1 MTLPRTGQIGL
12 GDINAELGRS
22 RTTQISLDTAE
33 NGGYGTINLNS
44 RSSPNA
50 TNPAAVSEWY
60 GYNHNFT
67 PTPTTVP
74 FVWQYDNES
83 ASTLP
88 FEIFVNGVVTVSTTT
103 TGAAFLEV
111 PINAAV
117 RFRVREN
124 TRRPDW
130 QSVIIYDF
138 QGNVVASEVIDD
150 FAVDITF
157 IAVIAD
163 DGSQTYTVN
172 AGNTNF
178 PPFI

>member
-1 MTLPRTGQIGL
+1 MTLPRTGQLGL
-12 GDINAELGRS
+12 GDINVELGRS
-22 RTTQISLDTAE
+22 RTAQISLDTAE

-74 FVWQYDNES
+74 FVWQYDNDS

-88 FEIFVNGVVTVSTTT
+88 FQISVNGVVTVSTTT

-117 RFRVREN
+117 RFQVKEN

-130 QSVIIYDF
+130 QSVIIYDTN
-138 QGNVVASEVIDD
+138 GETVAAEVIDD
-150 FAVDITF
+150 FAVDITI
-157 IAVIAD
+157 IAEA
-163 DGSQTYTVN
+163 GETYTVN
-172 AGNTNF
+172 AGNTYT

>member
-60 GYNHNFT
+60 GYNHFVA
-67 PTPTTVP
+67 PTGVS

-88 FEIFVNGVVTVSTTT
+88 FEIYVNGVVTVSTTSG
-103 TGAAFLEV
+103 GAAFLEV
-111 PINAAV
+111 GINDAV

-157 IAVIAD
+157 IVVIAD
-163 DGSQTYTVN
+163 DGSQRYTVN
-172 AGNTNF
+172 AGNTDR